1 MRMRKWLVVFTNIV
15 IIGAGIVFIT
25 PKTVYGAVAN
35 IDQQNM
41 EQSNK
46 LLLINEQLLRI
57 NQAIQDNQSSIKKTE
72 NDIETVYSDIKQ
84 LEQEISVLEEKIIKR
99 DKVLKERALSYQGT
113 GGNLSYLEVLLG
125 SADFSDFIDRAGT
138 VAKIVQADHDL
149 FEQQKAEKKD
159 YDFKHQSLESKL
171 AKLTSLKTEYEGM
184 QAQTFEQQKQY
195 ENLKEQMET
204 QNQEQ
209 AQAQQAQT
217 TTAAPTSVS
226 APDKNQGSIAKL
238 LQTSSKY
245 IGHSAYVFG
254 GGRTGSDIQN
264 GRFDCSGFVHWALS
278 QVGIDVG
285 TSTDSIKNSGKQV
298 SEKDLQPGD
307 LVFFDTYKRDG
318 HVGIYIGNGQF
329 IGSQS
334 STGVAIADMTKGYWK
349 EKFNGRVIRL

>member
-1 MRMRKWLVVFTNIV
+1 
-15 IIGAGIVFIT
+15 
-25 PKTVYGAVAN
+25 
-35 IDQQNM
+35 M

-57 NQAIQDNQSSIKKTE
+57 NQAIQDNQRTIKKTE

-84 LEQEISVLEEKIIKR
+84 LEQEITVLEEKMIKR

-125 SADFSDFIDRAGT
+125 SADFSEFIDRAGT

-149 FEQQKAEKKD
+149 FEQQMAEKKD

-184 QAQTFEQQKQY
+184 QSQTFEQQKQY
-195 ENLKEQMET
+195 ENLKEQIEA

-209 AQAQQAQT
+209 EQAQT
-217 TTAAPTSVS
+217 TAAAPTSVS

-334 STGVAIADMTKGYWK
+334 STGVAIADMTTGYWK
-349 EKFNGRVIRL
+349 EKFNGRVICL